1 MRRKGY
7 GAMAATEAKRAKS
20 GAWATSDPEE
30 GTEEG
35 GSNPRLLRDERRAN
49 RKRRPTDTEWGK
61 PDDWEDGEG
70 GEAEPTC
77 AASVGQGCAWCL
89 INHTDIPLFFLS
101 FIILYLSINRCC
113 YCVVVVAIVSALMCM
128 RFPLLNATL
137 WSALIVLYLHK
148 DWNLNFG
155 NVKVSWNRS
164 T

>member
-1 MRRKGY
+1 MGTTHNKTKQPIDAGGDVNPKDDVAKPRQSRR
-7 GAMAATEAKRAKS
+7 
-20 GAWATSDPEE
+20 D
-30 GTEEG
+30 TEEWG
-35 GSNPRLLRDERRAN
+35 VD
-49 RKRRPTDTEWGK
+49 DTE
-61 PDDWEDGEG
+61 DTDEQSCGE
-70 GEAEPTC
+70 
-77 AASVGQGCAWCL
+77 SVGQGCAWCL

-155 NVKVSWNRS
+155 NVKVSWNRAN
-164 T
+164 

>member
-1 MRRKGY
+1 
-7 GAMAATEAKRAKS
+7 MAAEANGSGLAKI
-20 GAWATSDPEE
+20 GWAKESDTDENP
-30 GTEEG
+30 
-35 GSNPRLLRDERRAN
+35 SNEKARTGK
-49 RKRRPTDTEWGK
+49 KRRVDTEWGET
-61 PDDWEDGEG
+61 EDTDED
-70 GEAEPTC
+70 EQSC
-77 AASVGQGCAWCL
+77 AATVGQGCAWCL

-101 FIILYLSINRCC
+101 FVILYLSINSCC

-155 NVKVSWNRS
+155 NVKVSWNRA

>member
-1 MRRKGY
+1 
-7 GAMAATEAKRAKS
+7 MATKLNK
-20 GAWATSDPEE
+20 T
-30 GTEEG
+30 
-35 GSNPRLLRDERRAN
+35 
-49 RKRRPTDTEWGK
+49 KQPTDTAGDGGGGSDANPPKGSGAIQTKHDAEEWGVEYA
-61 PDDWEDGEG
+61 DDADEQGCGEM
-70 GEAEPTC
+70 
-77 AASVGQGCAWCL
+77 VGQGCAWCL

-148 DWNLNFG
+148 DWNINFG

-164 T
+164 N